1 LKESGIRNQQSGIS
15 NKINAFSNLKH
26 PNCLDG

>member
-1 LKESGIRNQQSGIS
+1 MLKESGIS
-15 NKINAFSNLKH
+15 NKINAFNNLKH